1 MTTSQHAGRRCVSGG
16 TAALMRLPAVA
27 AIVALAALAAC
38 SSPSASFYTLG
49 SNDAPAA
56 ARSGTA
62 LLIEVPPVDVPPQI
76 ARTAF
81 VVQTGAN
88 QVGVLEQTRWA
99 SLPADEIRHALSQD
113 LTQRLNAID
122 VFGTPHP
129 DGVPVY
135 RVNVSVQ
142 RFESWPGSH
151 TLIDAVWSVRALHT
165 QTVLTCRSVVSE
177 TVASGNDALVAGHR
191 LALDQVAAK
200 IAAGVDALKALPVSR
215 PPAAAKNGG
224 AARPPQAAASVPSV
238 PCPAD

>member
-1 MTTSQHAGRRCVSGG
+1 MTTSQRACRRGVFGG
-16 TAALMRLPAVA
+16 IGVLWGLA
-27 AIVALAALAAC
+27 ALAASLAASLAAC

-49 SNDAPAA
+49 SGDTPVTS
-56 ARSGTA
+56 SGTGAA

-88 QVGVLEQTRWA
+88 QVGVLEQSRWA
-99 SLPADEIRHALSQD
+99 SLPADEIRQALSQD
-113 LTQRLNAID
+113 LTRRLNAID
-122 VFGTPHP
+122 VSGTPHP

-135 RVNVSVQ
+135 RVKVSVR

-165 QTVLTCRSVVSE
+165 QTVMTCRSVITE
-177 TVASGNDALVAGHR
+177 TVASDNDALVAGHR

-200 IAAGVDALKALPVSR
+200 MAAGVASLNALPVSR
-215 PPAAAKNGG
+215 TQTAATTTG
-224 AARPPQAAASVPSV
+224 ASSTRARAADASV